1 MKFRSIQ
8 LSITVLAGACLF
20 IAVGVMT
27 LYSVYS
33 AERSQALVQER
44 SRVLIDDLVRD
55 RVMAI
60 AGGEQARIRRYLE
73 YPLTVATQLA
83 QLNSMLGQIQDDGM
97 PALMMGREE
106 MTRVIRMTLEQSPQ
120 LWDAYVGWEPNSL
133 DNLDSFFEGVETDGY
148 NGTGRYMPMW
158 FRNEDGTLSLEA
170 LGDMENETILENGVR
185 AGEYY
190 LCPRE
195 TLKPCVVDPA
205 PYEVGGKTVL
215 LASFTVPIISDGEFM
230 GIAGA
235 DLSME
240 FLQQMLHESNQDLY
254 DGQGEQALVS
264 ASGRLVAFTGE
275 GAKPGDHASLVL
287 DQMEMDAIAAVG
299 RSNEPLFQI
308 ESEGVD
314 HLQLIMPVTLPGTD
328 VRWSLLIKLPLAVVM
343 QDFNQLDTELT
354 DMRQQDSML
363 LTGIG
368 LLVALAGLGVM
379 VLLAYGLAKPA
390 RQLVAMLDDIAKG
403 EGDLTKRL
411 NVDRADELGDIARGF
426 NAFLDKL
433 QGMIRE
439 VVGSVQQVTD
449 ASEHTADIALRT
461 NDGVQRQLSEIDL
474 VATAVTEMTAT
485 AQDVARNASQAASAA
500 QNADGSASHGREVV
514 RATSE
519 TIQNLSQDIQRAV
532 DSVQALA
539 RDSENITGILDTIRG
554 IAEQTNLLALNAA
567 IEAARAGEQGRG
579 FAVVA
584 DEVRN
589 LAQKT
594 QSSTEEI
601 QHMIEQLQNGTRETV
616 KVMEQ
621 SRARTDQSVLQAEEA
636 DAALTS
642 ITQAV
647 SVINDM
653 NNQIAS
659 AAEEQ
664 SAVAEDINRNVM
676 TIDTVAKD
684 VAKGADEASQASAS
698 LTKLAE
704 HQRRLINQF
713 KV

>member
-158 FRNEDGTLSLEA
+158 FRNEDGSLSLEA

-195 TLKPCVVDPA
+195 TLKPCVIDPA

-215 LASFTVPIISDGEFM
+215 LASFTVPIVSDGEFM

-411 NVDRADELGDIARGF
+411 NVERADELGDIARGF

-621 SRARTDQSVLQAEEA
+621 SRARTDHSVLQAEEA

>member
-158 FRNEDGTLSLEA
+158 FRNEDGSLSLEA
-170 LGDMENETILENGVR
+170 LGDMEDETILENGVR
-185 AGEYY
+185 TGEYY

-215 LASFTVPIISDGEFM
+215 LASFTVPIVSDGEFM

-411 NVDRADELGDIARGF
+411 NVERADELGDIARGF

-461 NDGVQRQLSEIDL
+461 YDGVQRQLSEIDL

>member
-158 FRNEDGTLSLEA
+158 FRNEDGSLSLEA

-195 TLKPCVVDPA
+195 TLKPCVIDPA

-215 LASFTVPIISDGEFM
+215 LASFTVPIVSDGEFM

-411 NVDRADELGDIARGF
+411 NVERADELGDIARGF

>member
-158 FRNEDGTLSLEA
+158 FRNEDGSLSLEA

-195 TLKPCVVDPA
+195 TLKPCVIDPA

-215 LASFTVPIISDGEFM
+215 LASFTVPIVSDGEFM

-240 FLQQMLHESNQDLY
+240 FLQQMLRESNQGLY

>member
-158 FRNEDGTLSLEA
+158 FRNEDGSLSLEA
-170 LGDMENETILENGVR
+170 LGDMEDETILENGVR
-185 AGEYY
+185 TGEYY

-215 LASFTVPIISDGEFM
+215 LASFTVPIVSDGEFM

-240 FLQQMLHESNQDLY
+240 FLQQMLRESNQDLY

-461 NDGVQRQLSEIDL
+461 YDGVQRQLSEIDL